1 MARPVFKDYSQN
13 QLTCFPADLGTLI
26 AESSPARIVSMVVD
40 KLDVSEVVKTYKF
53 GGASSYHPKMMLK
66 IVFFAYMNNV
76 FSCRKI
82 ERQLKENVNYMWLS
96 GMQFPD
102 YHTINNFRSLHL
114 KDTITKLFT
123 QVVLMLCDMGCLSL
137 EESYVDGTKIEAR
150 PNKYTFVW
158 KKNIIRNRNKLLEKI
173 KNILAQIDEG
183 IAQDLYYEND
193 DAKSTPVFDK
203 ETLLKK
209 IGEIN
214 EENLDK
220 SKKKAL
226 KQLTGK
232 HLPKLDDYDES
243 LEILGERNSYSK
255 TDHDA
260 TFMRMKED
268 AMNNG
273 QTKPGY
279 NLQIGTSKQ
288 FVTNFD
294 LFPNPTDTLTLEPF
308 VKKQEEL
315 YPGRLKELTADS
327 GYGSEENYAMLEQ
340 RGITAYVKYNYF
352 HKEQHKPQ
360 KDNPFAPQNLYYNAQ
375 DDYYVCPMG
384 QHMTHVRSRK
394 ETNERGFTSYTDIY
408 QARNCA
414 GCPLLCCCHKSKGDR
429 VINVNHNLNRLKK
442 QAFDLLTS
450 PDGLVRRS
458 RRPIEPEAVFGQIKT
473 CMGYKRFRHF
483 GIGKCYMDFGILAI
497 AFNLLKLSRLKGGN
511 PPEKLKSWICGF
523 ILLFF
528 WVKRANY
535 FQNCFPAENNK
546 KVCLKNLKLL

>member
-360 KDNPFAPQNLYYNAQ
+360 KDNPFTPQNLYYNAQ

-429 VINVNHNLNRLKK
+429 VINVNHNLNRLKR

-528 WVKRANY
+528 GVKRANY

-546 KVCLKNLKLL
+546 KSV

>member
-1 MARPVFKDYSQN
+1 
-13 QLTCFPADLGTLI
+13 
-26 AESSPARIVSMVVD
+26 
-40 KLDVSEVVKTYKF
+40 
-53 GGASSYHPKMMLK
+53 MLK

-102 YHTINNFRSLHL
+102 YHNIHNFRSLHL

-294 LFPNPTDTLTLEPF
+294 LFHNPTDTLTLEPF

-429 VINVNHNLNRLKK
+429 VINVNHNLNRLKR

-528 WVKRANY
+528 LGQKGKL
-535 FQNCFPAENNK
+535 FSKLFP
-546 KVCLKNLKLL
+546 C